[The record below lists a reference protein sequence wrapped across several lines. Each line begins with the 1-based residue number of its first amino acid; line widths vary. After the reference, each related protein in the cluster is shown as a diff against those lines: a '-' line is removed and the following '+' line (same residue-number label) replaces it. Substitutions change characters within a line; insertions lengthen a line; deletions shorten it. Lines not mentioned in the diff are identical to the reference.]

1 MADFK
6 TADEYLDATLK
17 ALKSGVVVNQPYNN
31 PQIIRSYQAG
41 NIVGE
46 IASWVERPDGIYWSL
61 KEGGFTKHEKGKF
74 DPTVAKSSATGGSWS
89 SPINN
94 QAVGGSF
101 TDSLLSL
108 FDSFGKLLLLLILV
122 FGAAFLYKNRR

>member
-1 MADFK
+1 MADFT
-6 TADEYLDATLK
+6 TADQYLDATLK
-17 ALKSGVVVNQPYNN
+17 ALRSGVVVSN
-31 PQIIRSYQAG
+31 PINGPVIRTYQAG

-46 IASWVERPDGIYWSL
+46 VYSWVDRPDGLYWML

-89 SPINN
+89 TPITN
-94 QAVGGSF
+94 QAGGGSF

-108 FDSFGKLLLLLILV
+108 FDSIGKLLILLILV
-122 FGAAFLYKNRR
+122 FGAAFIYKNRR